1 MIYRELAGLGKKRLQ
16 AAGLEDA
23 DTDALILFEH
33 VTGIGRGRLLADGDR
48 EASERETDRY
58 ELLLEKRA
66 AHIPTQYITGRADF
80 MGLEFIVDRNV
91 LIPRF
96 DTEYL
101 VEEMMRVVEDGA
113 SVLDVCTGSGCILL
127 SLMRYKNG
135 IKGTGTDISRAALDI
150 AQQNEEAIFFSTRA
164 KSPRDKSL
172 HNADG
177 LSEDVFRG
185 MHISVD
191 WIQSDM
197 FEKVEGSFDYIV
209 SNPPYIRSEVVD
221 TLMPEVRE
229 HEPRIALDGDH
240 DGLRYYRTIAKEA
253 GKHLKRSGR
262 IFLEI
267 GYDQGQAVTELLS
280 EHGFTDV
287 RVLKDYSHNDRVVTA
302 RNAQDTQ
309 HLPKTY
315 Y

>member
-1 MIYRELAGLGKKRLQ
+1 MTYRELAGLGRKRLRDIVP
-16 AAGLEDA
+16 EDA

-33 VTGIGRGRLLADGDR
+33 VTGMGRGRLLAEGDR
-48 EASERETDRY
+48 EATVREAERY

-80 MGLEFIVDRNV
+80 MGLEFIVDRSV

-101 VEEMMRVVEDGA
+101 VEEMMRVVEDGS

-135 IKGTGTDISRAALDI
+135 IKGTGTDISGAALDV
-150 AQQNEEAIFFSTRA
+150 ARRNEQAIFGTHD
-164 KSPRDKSL
+164 P
-172 HNADG
+172 
-177 LSEDVFRG
+177 
-185 MHISVD
+185 VD

-209 SNPPYIRSEVVD
+209 SNPPYIRSEEVD

-229 HEPRIALDGDH
+229 YEPRPALDGDI
-240 DGLRYYRTIAKEA
+240 DGLKYYRVLAEEA
-253 GKHLKRSGR
+253 GKHLKRSGML
-262 IFLEI
+262 FLEI
-267 GYDQGQAVTELLS
+267 GYDQGETVPGLLS
-280 EHGFTDV
+280 EHGFSDIQ
-287 RVLKDYSHNDRVVTA
+287 VLKDYSRNDRVVTA
-302 RNAQDTQ
+302 HKA
-309 HLPKTY
+309 
-315 Y
+315 

>member
-1 MIYRELAGLGKKRLQ
+1 MTYRELAGLGRKRLRDIVP
-16 AAGLEDA
+16 EDA

-33 VTGIGRGRLLADGDR
+33 VTGMGRGRLLAEGDR
-48 EASERETDRY
+48 EATVREAERY

-80 MGLEFIVDRNV
+80 MGLEFIVDRSV

-101 VEEMMRVVEDGA
+101 VEEMMRVVEDGS

-135 IKGTGTDISRAALDI
+135 IKGTGTDISGAALDV
-150 AQQNEEAIFFSTRA
+150 ARRNEQAIFGTHD
-164 KSPRDKSL
+164 P
-172 HNADG
+172 
-177 LSEDVFRG
+177 
-185 MHISVD
+185 VD

-287 RVLKDYSHNDRVVTA
+287 RVLKDYSHNDRVVIA